1 MPLAPITRR
10 LPSWVDGFLE
20 FTVNKKSPEIFK
32 KWSAIV
38 AIAAAM
44 ERRLWIRTTT
54 GELFPN
60 LYVFLVGP
68 PGGGKSVAL
77 NLGEKLVREV
87 EDLKI
92 APNNISA
99 ASLTDALSE
108 AKRRIVD
115 LNSPYLEFNSLFVSA
130 SELSVLLP
138 AYDLGI
144 MANLTK
150 FWDNEAFKEWKRGG
164 GLRID
169 IAKPQ
174 INLLGGCTPEFLNNF
189 LPVGAWGQG
198 FMARVI
204 MVYCGETPRKVLF
217 NGSALADEDKPEF
230 KILAND
236 LKAIA
241 MLSGEFTI
249 HHDAA
254 ALIQAWDDLQGPPQ
268 PEHIKLVNYN
278 TRRTTQLVKLCMIAS
293 VSHGDDLEITVDDYQ
308 TALGWLLEAE
318 AFMPEIFKAMGTGGT
333 DAQSIH
339 EAWQYVYQNQAKG
352 RPTTEHELVYFLQN
366 RVPVHSVS
374 RVIELL
380 TKSQMMTRGNN
391 DLGQTIFTP
400 TPKHL
405 HAGGI

>member
-1 MPLAPITRR
+1 MVLAPITRR
-10 LPSWVDGFLE
+10 LPSWINGFLE
-20 FTVNKKSPEIFK
+20 FSQQKKSPEIFK
-32 KWSAIV
+32 KWSAITAV
-38 AIAAAM
+38 AAAM

-54 GELFPN
+54 GDLYPN

-77 NLGEKLVREV
+77 GIAEKLVKEV

-99 ASLTDALSE
+99 ASLIDALAE

-115 LNSPYLEFNSLFVSA
+115 LNSPYLEYNSMYVSA

-138 AYDLGI
+138 VYDLSL

-150 FWDNEAFKEWKRGG
+150 FWDNEAFREWKRGG

-174 INLLGGCTPEFLNNF
+174 VNLLGGCTPEFLNNF

-198 FMARVI
+198 FMSRVI
-204 MVYCGETPRKVLF
+204 MVYCGETPRKILF
-217 NGSALADEDKPEF
+217 NGSALPDEEKPEY

-236 LKAIA
+236 LKAISL
-241 MLSGEFTI
+241 LSGEFTI
-249 HHDAA
+249 HKTAA
-254 ALIQAWDDLQGPPQ
+254 ELIQAWDDAAGPPQ
-268 PEHIKLVNYN
+268 PEHIKLINYN

-293 VSHGDDLEITVDDYQ
+293 VSHGSDLEITVEDYQ

-318 AFMPEIFKAMGTGGT
+318 TFMPEIFKAMGTGGT

-339 EAWQYVYQNQAKG
+339 EAWQYIYQNKAKG
-352 RPTTEHELVYFLQN
+352 QPTTEHQLIYFLQN
-366 RVPVHSVS
+366 RVPAHSVT
-374 RVIELL
+374 RIIELL
-380 TKSQMMTRGNN
+380 VKSQMVTRDNN
-391 DLGQTIFTP
+391 SLGQSTYAP